1 MKEQLAK
8 LIEAYSAAR
17 CSQNAML
24 LEFAVAQLQSFLN
37 AVDIVE
43 TIKDEAPL

>member
-8 LIEAYSAAR
+8 LIEAYAAAR

-37 AVDIVE
+37 GVDIVE
-43 TIKDEAPL
+43 SKKDEAP

>member
-8 LIEAYSAAR
+8 LIEAYAAAR

-24 LEFAVAQLQSFLN
+24 LEFAVAQLQAFLN
-37 AVDIVE
+37 GVNIAE
-43 TIKDEAPL
+43 TKKDEAP